1 MTLKDMKK
9 KALGMI
15 EELNPDNEYLTDDPD
30 IQAKINEVTN
40 QVMFELIRFKKI
52 PKYVEIDVKKGDVL
66 EFADIES
73 VCGYEVYQIDNVSG
87 VRYTPKAEGTVLK
100 FLEDGTAEI
109 EVFVYPE
116 RITETTKDKA
126 YEFELSNDVSKRVS
140 DMVRGDRLAE
150 SYAERGRRGKA
161 FEADLTQYDE
171 KTRATYKRAAE
182 SGVLNNTRRSHELV
196 DFVAKI
202 EADKG
207 VKFDFTNNQ
216 KLKESGFAVD
226 GVSVNGYVIADGVVL
241 NTQSSKYLQSV
252 AGYEITHVLEGTEFY
267 DAMKEAVFTYAKTK
281 GEYDSRLK
289 ALIKLYENV
298 KDANIE
304 AELTADLV
312 GDYIFSDADFVKSL
326 VTGNRNVF
334 QKIYDEI
341 KYLCRSVTARSKEA
355 RQLEKVRKV
364 FADAY
369 RQDVKNTAEDGGV
382 RYSLGDIKY
391 PRTTVGYKDIN
402 ARRAAEDS
410 LAESLVERQGQCERI
425 SRCVCE
431 DLGRNRQTYRIPES

>member
-1 MTLKDMKK
+1 M
-9 KALGMI
+9 
-15 EELNPDNEYLTDDPD
+15 
-30 IQAKINEVTN
+30 
-40 QVMFELIRFKKI
+40 
-52 PKYVEIDVKKGDVL
+52 
-66 EFADIES
+66 
-73 VCGYEVYQIDNVSG
+73 
-87 VRYTPKAEGTVLK
+87 
-100 FLEDGTAEI
+100 
-109 EVFVYPE
+109 
-116 RITETTKDKA
+116 
-126 YEFELSNDVSKRVS
+126 
-140 DMVRGDRLAE
+140 
-150 SYAERGRRGKA
+150 
-161 FEADLTQYDE
+161 
-171 KTRATYKRAAE
+171 
-182 SGVLNNTRRSHELV
+182 
-196 DFVAKI
+196 
-202 EADKG
+202 
-207 VKFDFTNNQ
+207 
-216 KLKESGFAVD
+216 
-226 GVSVNGYVIADGVVL
+226 
-241 NTQSSKYLQSV
+241 
-252 AGYEITHVLEGTEFY
+252 
-267 DAMKEAVFTYAKTK
+267 
-281 GEYDSRLK
+281 K